1 MLTYIVFITDLLLA
15 TFMAEE
21 NEQTPSR
28 RLITKGRLES
38 LSDLIFGLALSIG
51 ALTLIGTTPKNFGS
65 LLVSIA
71 YFAFTFL
78 ILISVWRSY
87 TGTMTNLKKVTPQV
101 INLNTVLLFLVS
113 IEPFLFNEFNATN
126 IGTQN
131 VSLLYA
137 LDLGGLFAIQSFLSS
152 SVLVELSGPCE
163 LSEDFTHSRNMQ
175 AVAAAFFFI
184 SALPFFWTLAI
195 PLSSSSSLPARF
207 ILWIIPL
214 LLHPVER
221 LFSLSR

>member
-1 MLTYIVFITDLLLA
+1 
-15 TFMAEE
+15 MAEE
-21 NEQTPSR
+21 KELAPKR
-28 RLITKGRLES
+28 RTITKGRLES

-51 ALTLIGTTPKNFGS
+51 ALTLIGTAPKNFNGLLLS
-65 LLVSIA
+65 LG

-87 TGTMTNLKKVTPQV
+87 TSTMTNLQKVTPQV
-101 INLNTVLLFLVS
+101 INLNAVLLFLVS
-113 IEPFLFNEFNATN
+113 IEPFLFNEFNSSS
-126 IGTQN
+126 IGAQN

-137 LDLGGLFAIQSFLSS
+137 LDLGGLFAIQAFLSN

-163 LSEDFTHSRNMQ
+163 LQADFTRARNSQ
-175 AVAAAFFFI
+175 TIAAVSFFV

-195 PLSSSSSLPARF
+195 PFGNFLTLPVRF

-214 LLHPVER
+214 MLHGFER
-221 LFSLSR
+221 LF